1 MSNSNPLLDLSE
13 YFVEFEDGSSD
24 HYTADIIVESIFSQ
38 VDEEGREHLLVD
50 EIVGHRR
57 TDAALMRDNCLL
69 PSKNRQQ
76 RMRRITKGWMFL
88 VQWKDGSSNWIL
100 LKDLKDSNTIEAAAY
115 VVVHKIAD
123 EPAFGWWA
131 RKFSGSG
138 GGFRQS
144 LGSQG
149 TGTQRRSSE
158 SKS

>member
-1 MSNSNPLLDLSE
+1 M
-13 YFVEFEDGSSD
+13 
-24 HYTADIIVESIFSQ
+24 
-38 VDEEGREHLLVD
+38 
-50 EIVGHRR
+50 GHRR

-88 VQWKDGSSNWIL
+88 VQWKDGSSNRIL
-100 LKDLKDSNTIEAAAY
+100 LEDLKDSNTTEAAAY
-115 VVVHKIAD
+115 VVVHKKAD

-144 LGSQG
+144 LGSQVLAHNG
-149 TGTQRRSSE
+149 EVQSQSPE
-158 SKS
+158 DC